1 MGKPKENTIDKI
13 GILASELKKSELS
26 EERKVLIRSLAERCH
41 SMNIHKAKL
50 VYFKEIKLLLT
61 KCLVA
66 VESGEIDKEDCWQLL
81 ERELLGLLYAKNG

>member
-26 EERKVLIRSLAERCH
+26 EERKVLIRALAERCH